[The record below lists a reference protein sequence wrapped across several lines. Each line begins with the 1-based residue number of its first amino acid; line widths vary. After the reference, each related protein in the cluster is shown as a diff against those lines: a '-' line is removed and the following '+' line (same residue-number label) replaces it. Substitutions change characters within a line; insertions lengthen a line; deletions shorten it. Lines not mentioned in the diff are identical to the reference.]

1 MNDPGLDEPIG
12 EADKEV
18 HDVQDGSNPQE
29 KAEMNEEQEE
39 DNFLMPARWWYASTG
54 IPLVAGTFGPMANA
68 FSICALVENWR
79 VQIPPGG
86 TEEHGIDIKDPKWL
100 IAVNAVS
107 LACALVAN
115 LALLLNMA
123 RRIPFYIAQPVTII
137 GFWVASVL
145 LIGLLATASTDSVFH
160 APGVK
165 HQALSQAYYYG
176 LFAAGLYQLIS
187 YLMCITV
194 WGAYAGHYSK
204 EFKLTVAQRTLML
217 QTISFLV
224 YQNLWALGYSHIEGW
239 KFLDAIYWADFTS
252 LTIGIGADYVPK
264 THLGRSLLFPFA
276 IGGIIILGL
285 VIGSIRSLVLDRG
298 KKKLAARMTEK
309 TRRRLIK
316 RVAKAMEDDKKRK
329 GHIIGMKKD
338 MAAALAL
345 KPGEGDIEERDRR
358 QYEFEAMRKIQ
369 YTAARERRYFSLLTS
384 LAAWAFLWFMG
395 AFIFYKT
402 EKNQD
407 WTYFESVYFSYTSL
421 LTIGYGDFQVISNSG
436 KPFFVF
442 WSLLAIP
449 SLTIL
454 ISNMGDTVVKG
465 VKDVTIWLGE
475 VTLLPSDSASVFE
488 RLKYGFY
495 KTSLGILQPEAQ
507 EGKARQDEESSDSY
521 QELHPG
527 LAKVLGRR
535 GRRKLNKKDK
545 QHQDRLAKDF
555 EQEEE
560 IEEKDAAEEGD
571 KVSQDAHHYRREII
585 QQIRR
590 VYADSTASEPK
601 TYSYEEWAYFLKLLG
616 EDESDEQYHRRAQKH
631 QNVGKKEC
639 KDKHTT
645 YAAEAARK
653 FADANKHNTQRL
665 HLSDGGGPDET
676 EVVKWSWI
684 GAGSPL
690 MGDKDEPEW
699 VLQKLFERLEDS
711 MRQHMEEDRRN
722 KDEAI
727 NDRHASSGS
736 NQPAPEQYHEARE
749 QPPNDQQHT

>member
-12 EADKEV
+12 DADNQV
-18 HDVQDGSNPQE
+18 HDVQDGSNQQE
-29 KAEMNEEQEE
+29 KAEMDEEQEE
-39 DNFLMPARWWYASTG
+39 ANFLMPARWWYASTA
-54 IPLVAGTFGPMANA
+54 IPLIAGTFGPMANA

-86 TEEHGIDIKDPKWL
+86 TEEHGIDIKDPRWL

-107 LACALVAN
+107 LACALIAN
-115 LALLLNMA
+115 VALLLNMA
-123 RRIPFYIAQPVTII
+123 RRIPFWIAQPVTII
-137 GFWVASVL
+137 GYWVASVL
-145 LIGLLATASTDSVFH
+145 LIGLIAAASTESVFH
-160 APGVK
+160 APGIK
-165 HQALSQAYYYG
+165 HQALTQAYYYG
-176 LFAAGLYQLIS
+176 LFAAGLYQIIS

-224 YQNLWALGYSHIEGW
+224 YQHLWALGYSHMEGW
-239 KFLDAIYWADFTS
+239 KFLDAVYWADFTS
-252 LTIGIGADYVPK
+252 LTIGIGADYVPM

-285 VIGSIRSLVLDRG
+285 VVGSIRSLVLDRG
-298 KKKLAARMTEK
+298 KKKMAARMTEK

-316 RVAKAMEDDKKRK
+316 RVAKAMEDDKKRN
-329 GHIIGMKKD
+329 GHVIGMKKD

-345 KPGEGDIEERDRR
+345 KPGEGDMDEQKRR

-369 YTAARERRYFSLLTS
+369 YMAARERSYFSLLTS

-395 AFIFYKT
+395 AYIFYKT
-402 EKNQD
+402 EKNQK

-495 KTSLGILQPEAQ
+495 KTSLGILQQDTQA
-507 EGKARQDEESSDSY
+507 GKSADEESSEDY
-521 QELHPG
+521 LEMHPG

-535 GRRKLNKKDK
+535 GRRKLNRKDK
-545 QHQDRLAKDF
+545 QHSDRLAKDY
-555 EQEEE
+555 EQGEEL
-560 IEEKDAAEEGD
+560 EEKDAAKKGD
-571 KVSQDAHHYRREII
+571 TVAQDAHHYRRELI

-590 VYADSTASEPK
+590 VYADSAASEPK

-616 EDESDEQYHRRAQKH
+616 EDESDERYHRRAQKH
-631 QNVGKKEC
+631 QNVGKKDC
-639 KDKHTT
+639 KDKNTT
-645 YAAEAARK
+645 YAAEAQRK
-653 FADANKHNTQRL
+653 YEDANKHNAPRP
-665 HLSDGGGPDET
+665 HSSENGEDDDEDI
-676 EVVKWSWI
+676 VQWSWI
-684 GAGSPL
+684 GPRSPL

-699 VLQKLFERLEDS
+699 VLEKLFERLEES
-711 MRQHMEEDRRN
+711 MRQHMEEDRLN
-722 KDEAI
+722 KA
-727 NDRHASSGS
+727 NDQDTSSGS
-736 NQPAPEQYHEARE
+736 SQPPPEQYHEARE
-749 QPPNDQQHT
+749 QLPNDQQLG